1 VRCLGRGYV
10 YSRFYKT
17 LHHASCRH
25 VDQMT
30 TGESKLWYRTLD
42 IAREALDER
51 YGRGNWRRCEE

>member
-1 VRCLGRGYV
+1 
-10 YSRFYKT
+10 
-17 LHHASCRH
+17 
-25 VDQMT
+25 MT